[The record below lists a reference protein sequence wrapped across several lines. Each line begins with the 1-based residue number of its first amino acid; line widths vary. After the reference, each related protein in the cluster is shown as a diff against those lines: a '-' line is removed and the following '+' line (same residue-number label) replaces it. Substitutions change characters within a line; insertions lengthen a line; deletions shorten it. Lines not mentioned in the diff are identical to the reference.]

1 MSKGIFI
8 TATGTDVGKTF
19 VTALMVKKL
28 RDKGYN
34 TGYYKAAIS
43 GAEVTE
49 NGLTPGDADYV
60 NRVASIGE
68 KTENLVSYVYENAV
82 SPHLAA
88 MIEGNPV
95 EMDVIKA
102 AYQKAASKY
111 DYITM
116 EGSGGI
122 LCPIRYDET
131 KIMLE
136 DIIKALDLST
146 IIIADAGLGTIN
158 ATVLTV
164 EYMKQKNMPIKGIIF
179 NHYHEGNVMEEDNK
193 KMVEIMTGIPV
204 IAVVK
209 DDDTELNIDADKLAA
224 LYA

>member
-1 MSKGIFI
+1 MSKGIFV
-8 TATGTDVGKTF
+8 TGTGTDVGKTF

-28 RDKGYN
+28 RKTGYSA
-34 TGYYKAAIS
+34 GYYKAAIS
-43 GAEVTE
+43 GAEVFS
-49 NGLTPGDADYV
+49 PGDADYV
-60 NRVASIGE
+60 KRVASLSE
-68 KTENLVSYVYENAV
+68 KTEHLVSYVYKNAV

-88 MIEGNPV
+88 KIEGNPV
-95 EMDVIKA
+95 EMDVVKA

-111 DYITM
+111 DYITV

-122 LCPIRYDET
+122 VCPIRYDET

-146 IIIADAGLGTIN
+146 IIVADAGLGTIN
-158 ATVLTV
+158 ATVLTA
-164 EYMKQKNMPIKGIIF
+164 EYMKQKNIPTKGIIF
-179 NHYHEGNVMEEDNK
+179 NHYHEGSLMEEDNK

-204 IAVVK
+204 IAVLQ
-209 DDDTELNIDADKLAA
+209 DNDTELNIDPDRLAA